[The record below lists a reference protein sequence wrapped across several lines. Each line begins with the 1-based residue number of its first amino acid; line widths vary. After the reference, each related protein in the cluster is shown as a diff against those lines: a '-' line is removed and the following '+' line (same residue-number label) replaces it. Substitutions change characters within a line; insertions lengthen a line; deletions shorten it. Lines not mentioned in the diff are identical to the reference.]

1 MNQKIFSFLFFC
13 FISGVI
19 FAQGGI
25 KGTVVDESG
34 VVISQAEVF
43 IKSINQG
50 TITNN
55 KGEFELNNL
64 KNGNYTVSF
73 IYIGYVTVEKSVAI
87 NNNLQ
92 NLGVIT
98 LNSSYQIF
106 EEVVVSGSRKIEKIT
121 QAPVT
126 INVISARQLDNFV
139 GDPSELVAQQKGID
153 FIKTGAFVSGFNIR
167 GFNSAF
173 NPKMLQL
180 DDNRFST
187 LIATGLPFGP
197 LSTIIKEDIERV
209 EIVLGPSS
217 ALYGP
222 NAHNGLVNTIT
233 KTPWK
238 YEGTEI
244 VLGAGSYDALSA
256 RFRHANILNEK
267 WAYKVTGGYAEG
279 TDVNWTDSVYV
290 YTPGIAKPE
299 LELDRKS
306 KFLKAEASVYYKP
319 TSDSEV
325 KAIYGTSKSSYLA
338 VTNVGR
344 NQIKDWGIQFL
355 QGTYTSKRLFAQL
368 YKTWSSTDDTYAI
381 TTRTEN
387 YWNLIKAGKTHQE
400 ALVGSYGGN
409 NPPIFVDKS
418 DRLNAEIQ
426 YNNNIGALDF
436 IVGAQ
441 YQKDKADSRDTYLLD
456 AAGPIIIEQKGL
468 YGQLEYKIGE
478 SGVKLVAAA
487 RGDDHDLYGFN
498 FIPKAGITYTKDKG
512 TWRFTYG
519 KGIASPTIL
528 NLSGDLFGGIILGNG
543 VGFTLSDGTKIKP
556 VEVETIQTL
565 EFGYKGFF
573 SEGKLFLDANAYYN
587 MSENFLSPLT
597 NIVPTGLAGGP
608 VVTHRG
614 DQPIEE
620 LTGGLAPGFYN
631 AGGYILTYLNFGK
644 VDTYGFDLGLTYYFN
659 EFYNMTLNYSF
670 FDYKLDKNDMAND
683 GNKNGKVNVLDLPI
697 NTPKNKISSSFNFA
711 RNKFYGSLLTRYIQK
726 YDFFS
731 GRNVAAKTNTDLV
744 IGGDPVI
751 EGKRVGKKFNYG
763 QLGGFFLS
771 VNLGYKITD
780 NLSIGAYVNNI
791 LDTNNYEFVASPPSE
806 RTYGAELKI
815 KL

>member
-1 MNQKIFSFLFFC
+1 MNQKILTFLFVF

-34 VVISQAEVF
+34 EAISQAEVF
-43 IKSINQG
+43 IKITNQG

-55 KGEFELNNL
+55 KGEFELNNV
-64 KNGNYTVSF
+64 KNGTYSVSVIF
-73 IYIGYVTVEKSVAI
+73 IGYVTVEKSVTI
-87 NNNLQ
+87 SDSTI
-92 NLGVIT
+92 NLGLIT
-98 LNSSYQIF
+98 LNSSYQVF
-106 EEVVVSGSRKIEKIT
+106 EEVVVSGSRKLEKIT
-121 QAPVT
+121 EAPVT

-139 GDPSELVAQQKGID
+139 GDPSELIAQQKGID

-197 LSTIIKEDIERV
+197 LTSVIKEDIERV

-233 KTPWK
+233 KSPWK

-244 VLGAGSYDALSA
+244 ALGGGSYDALSA
-256 RFRHANILNEK
+256 RLRHAKKLSEK
-267 WAYKVTGGYAEG
+267 WAYKVTAGYAEG

-290 YTPGIAKPE
+290 GGIAKPE

-306 KFLKAEASVYYKP
+306 KFFKSETSVFYKP
-319 TSDSEV
+319 TTDSEI

-355 QGTYTSKRLFAQL
+355 QGTYTSKHFFANL

-387 YWNLIKAGKTHQE
+387 YWGLIAAGETHE
-400 ALVGSYGGN
+400 DALVNSYGGN

-426 YNNNIGALDF
+426 YNNSIGGVDY
-436 IVGAQ
+436 IIGAQ
-441 YQKDKADSRDTYLLD
+441 YQKDKADSRDTYLID
-456 AAGPIIIEQKGL
+456 ATGPIEIEQKGF
-468 YGQLEYKIGE
+468 YGQLEYKFGE
-478 SGVKLVAAA
+478 SGVKLIAAA

-498 FIPKAGITYTKDKG
+498 FIPKAGITYTMDKG

-543 VGFTLSDGTKIKP
+543 VGFTLSDGSEVAP

-565 EFGYKGFF
+565 ELGYKGYL

-597 NIVPTGLAGGP
+597 NIVPTGLSGGP

-614 DQPIEE
+614 DQPIDE
-620 LTGGLAPGFYN
+620 LTVGLAPGFYD
-631 AGGYILTYLNFGK
+631 AGGYVLTYLNFGK

-659 EFYNMTLNYSF
+659 EYYNMTLNYSF
-670 FDYKLDKNDMAND
+670 FDYNMDKNDMAND
-683 GNKNGKVNVLDLPI
+683 GDKNGVVNVLDLPI
-697 NTPKNKISSSFNFA
+697 NTPKNKISSAFNFS
-711 RNKFYGSLLTRYIQK
+711 RDKFYGSILSRYIQK

-731 GRNVAAKTNTDLV
+731 GRNVAAKTNADLI
-744 IGGDPVI
+744 IGGDPVV
-751 EGKRVGKKFNYG
+751 EGQRVGKKFNYG

-771 VNLGYKITD
+771 VNLGYKISD
-780 NLSIGAYVNNI
+780 HFSLGAYVNNI

-806 RTYGAELKI
+806 RTYGVELKI

>member
-1 MNQKIFSFLFFC
+1 MNQKFLTFLFIF

-25 KGTVVDESG
+25 KGTIVDESG
-34 VVISQAEVF
+34 VAISQAEVF
-43 IKSINQG
+43 IKSIKQG
-50 TITNN
+50 TVTNTR
-55 KGEFELNNL
+55 GEFELNNIN
-64 KNGNYTVSF
+64 NGTYTVSV
-73 IYIGYVTVEKSVAI
+73 IYIGYLTVEKSFTI
-87 NNNLQ
+87 SNSIL
-92 NLGVIT
+92 NLGLIT
-98 LNSSYQIF
+98 LNSSYQVF
-106 EEVVVSGSRKIEKIT
+106 EEVVVSGSRKMEKIT

-139 GDPSELVAQQKGID
+139 GDPSELIAQQKGID

-197 LSTIIKEDIERV
+197 LSSIIKEDIERV

-233 KTPWK
+233 KSPWK

-244 VLGAGSYDALSA
+244 ALGAGSYDAFNA
-256 RFRHANILNEK
+256 RFRHAKKLNDK

-290 YTPGIAKPE
+290 AGIAKPE

-306 KFLKAEASVYYKP
+306 KFLKAETSVYYKP
-319 TSDSEV
+319 TTDSEI

-387 YWNLIKAGKTHQE
+387 YWGLIGAGNTHEE

-418 DRLNAEIQ
+418 DRLNTEIQ
-426 YNNNIGALDF
+426 YNNNIGGLDY

-441 YQKDKADSRDTYLLD
+441 YQKDKADSRDTYLID
-456 AAGPIIIEQKGL
+456 ATGPIELEQKGF

-478 SGVKLVAAA
+478 SGVKLIAAA

-498 FIPKAGITYTKDKG
+498 FIPKAGITYTMDKG

-543 VGFTLSDGTKIKP
+543 EGFTLSDGSKIKP

-565 EFGYKGFF
+565 ELGYKGYL
-573 SEGKLFLDANAYYN
+573 SEGKLYLDANAYYN

-597 NIVPTGLAGGP
+597 NIVPTGLAGGS

-620 LTGGLAPGFYN
+620 LTVGLAPGLYD
-631 AGGYILTYLNFGK
+631 AGGFILTYLNFGK

-659 EFYNMTLNYSF
+659 EYYNMTLNYSF
-670 FDYKLDKNDMAND
+670 FDYNMDKNDLAND
-683 GNKNGKVNVLDLPI
+683 GDKNGVVNVLDLPI
-697 NTPKNKISSSFNFA
+697 NTPKNKISSAFNFS
-711 RNKFYGSLLTRYIQK
+711 RDKFYGSILSRYIQK

-731 GRNVAAKTNTDLV
+731 GRNVAAKTNTDLM
-744 IGGDPVI
+744 IGGDPVV
-751 EGKRVGKKFNYG
+751 EGQRVGKKFNYG
-763 QLGGFFLS
+763 QLGGFFLN
-771 VNLGYKITD
+771 VNFGYKISD
-780 NLSIGAYVNNI
+780 HLSLGAYVNNI

-806 RTYGAELKI
+806 RAYGVELKI
-815 KL
+815 KF

>member
-1 MNQKIFSFLFFC
+1 MNQKILTYLFFC

-19 FAQGGI
+19 YAQGGI

-34 VVISQAEVF
+34 MAISQADVF
-43 IKSINQG
+43 IKSISEG
-50 TITNN
+50 TTTNN
-55 KGEFELNNL
+55 KGEFELSNI
-64 KNGNYTVSF
+64 KNGSYTVSF
-73 IYIGYVTVEKSVAI
+73 SFMGYVSVDKTVTI
-87 NNNLQ
+87 NNNVV
-92 NLGVIT
+92 NLGTTT
-98 LNSSYQIF
+98 LTNSYQMMQ
-106 EEVVVSGSRKIEKIT
+106 EVVVSGSRKLEKIT
-121 QAPVT
+121 EAPVT

-197 LSTIIKEDIERV
+197 LSPIIKEDIERV

-233 KTPWK
+233 KSPWK
-238 YEGTEI
+238 YEGTEV

-256 RFRHANILNEK
+256 RLRHAKKLTEK
-267 WAYKVTGGYAEG
+267 WAYKITGGYMEG

-290 YTPGIAKPE
+290 AGKAYPE

-306 KFLKAEASVYYKP
+306 KFLKGEASVYFKP
-319 TSDSEV
+319 TTDSEL
-325 KAIYGTSKSSYLA
+325 KAVYGTSKSSYLA

-344 NQIKDWGIQFL
+344 NQIKDWGIQYL
-355 QGTYTSKRLFAQL
+355 QGTYTSKHLFANL

-387 YWNLIKAGKTHQE
+387 YWGLIAAGKTHEE
-400 ALVGSYGGN
+400 ALIGSYGGN

-426 YNNNIGALDF
+426 YNNSVGNLSYIF
-436 IVGAQ
+436 GAQ
-441 YQKDKADSRDTYLLD
+441 YQKDKADSRDTYLID
-456 AAGPIIIEQKGL
+456 ATGPIEIEQKGF
-468 YGQLEYKIGE
+468 YGQLEYKMGE
-478 SGVKLVAAA
+478 SGVKLIAAA

-498 FIPKAGITYTKDKG
+498 FIPKAGITYTSDKG

-543 VGFTLSDGTKIKP
+543 VGFTLSDGSKIDP

-565 EFGYKGFF
+565 ELGYKGYLL
-573 SEGKLFLDANAYYN
+573 EGKLFMDTNAYYN

-597 NIVPTGLAGGP
+597 NIVPTGLSGGP

-620 LTGGLAPGFYN
+620 LTVGLAPGFYD

-644 VDTYGFDLGLTYYFN
+644 VDTYGFDLGLTYYFSDN
-659 EFYNMTLNYSF
+659 YNMTLNYSF
-670 FDYKLDKNDMAND
+670 FDYTLDKNDMAND
-683 GNKNGKVNVLDLPI
+683 GDGNGVVTVLDLPI
-697 NTPKNKISSSFNFA
+697 NTPKNKISSAFNFT
-711 RNKFYGSLLTRYIQK
+711 RDKFYGSLLSRYIQK

-751 EGKRVGKKFNYG
+751 EGQRVGKKFNYG

-771 VNLGYKITD
+771 LNLGYKITD
-780 NLSIGAYVNNI
+780 HFSLGAYVNNI
-791 LDTNNYEFVASPPSE
+791 FDTNNYEFVASPPSE

-815 KL
+815 KF

>member
-1 MNQKIFSFLFFC
+1 MNQKILTYLFFC

-19 FAQGGI
+19 YAQGGI

-34 VVISQAEVF
+34 MAISQADVF
-43 IKSINQG
+43 IKSISEG
-50 TITNN
+50 TTTNN
-55 KGEFELNNL
+55 KGEFELSNI
-64 KNGNYTVSF
+64 KNGSYTVSF
-73 IYIGYVTVEKSVAI
+73 SFMGYVSVDKTVTI
-87 NNNLQ
+87 NNNVV
-92 NLGVIT
+92 NLGTTILT
-98 LNSSYQIF
+98 NSYQMMQ
-106 EEVVVSGSRKIEKIT
+106 EVVVSGSRKLEKIT
-121 QAPVT
+121 EAPVT

-197 LSTIIKEDIERV
+197 LSPIIKEDIERV

-233 KTPWK
+233 KSPWK
-238 YEGTEI
+238 YEGTEV

-256 RFRHANILNEK
+256 RLRHAKKLTEK
-267 WAYKVTGGYAEG
+267 WAYKITGGYMEG

-290 YTPGIAKPE
+290 AGKAYPE

-306 KFLKAEASVYYKP
+306 KFLKGEASVYFKP
-319 TSDSEV
+319 TTDSEL
-325 KAIYGTSKSSYLA
+325 KAVYGTSKSSYLA

-344 NQIKDWGIQFL
+344 NQIKDWGIQYL
-355 QGTYTSKRLFAQL
+355 QGTYTSKHLFANL

-387 YWNLIKAGKTHQE
+387 YWGLIAAGKTHEE
-400 ALVGSYGGN
+400 ALIGSYGGN

-426 YNNNIGALDF
+426 YNNSVGNLSYIF
-436 IVGAQ
+436 GAQ
-441 YQKDKADSRDTYLLD
+441 YQKDKADSRDTYLID
-456 AAGPIIIEQKGL
+456 ATGPIEIEQKGF
-468 YGQLEYKIGE
+468 YGQLEYKMGE
-478 SGVKLVAAA
+478 SGVKLIAAA

-498 FIPKAGITYTKDKG
+498 FIPKAGITYTSDKG

-543 VGFTLSDGTKIKP
+543 VGFTLSDGSKIDP

-565 EFGYKGFF
+565 ELGYKGYLL
-573 SEGKLFLDANAYYN
+573 EGKLFMDTNAYYN

-597 NIVPTGLAGGP
+597 NIVPTGLSGGP

-620 LTGGLAPGFYN
+620 LTVGLAPGFYD

-644 VDTYGFDLGLTYYFN
+644 VDTYGFDLGLTYYFSDN
-659 EFYNMTLNYSF
+659 YNMTLNYSF
-670 FDYKLDKNDMAND
+670 FDYTLDKNDMAND
-683 GNKNGKVNVLDLPI
+683 GDGNGVVTVLDLPI
-697 NTPKNKISSSFNFA
+697 NTPKNKISSAFNFT
-711 RNKFYGSLLTRYIQK
+711 RDKFYGSLLSRYIQK

-751 EGKRVGKKFNYG
+751 EGQRVGKKFNYG

-771 VNLGYKITD
+771 LNLGYKITD
-780 NLSIGAYVNNI
+780 HFSLGAYVNNI
-791 LDTNNYEFVASPPSE
+791 FDTNNYEFVASPPSE

-815 KL
+815 KF